1 MIPGKGQERMVTE
14 VRRKRFRKMSDQ
26 EFEQYLVQKLL
37 EEPERTAKSAQEDP
51 LPEEADGHMQSITMG
66 LARQIA
72 QFEREEAEK
81 SKAKAP
87 EKEKRRRSAE
97 GAFAMFWRRHTA
109 WKIAG
114 VAICLLTLVLFEP
127 MNGNALRSSNSG
139 NVSINVGEKNIYD
152 SNSKETE
159 DVRTAVGASGGEET
173 AQPEEGIYVIETGAA
188 HNVSEIEQQ
197 AWDYFE
203 EHVAPVR
210 FEIAYSNMNAVLF
223 ERATFDQISFAQFE
237 YKFKGQMLEF
247 YIATDKNNIQTVLG
261 INGEIEEKQSGT
273 AELFDERWPYYR
285 YELGGK
291 ADEQGYLL
299 TAEAKGLVI
308 MVVGEMDKTDFVEIA
323 QSIQIAD

>member
-1 MIPGKGQERMVTE
+1 MVTE

-51 LPEEADGHMQSITMG
+51 LPEEAAGHMQSITTG

-97 GAFAMFWRRHTA
+97 GAFAMFWRRNTA

-173 AQPEEGIYVIETGAA
+173 VQPEEDVYVIETGAA
-188 HNVSEIEQQ
+188 HNVAEIEQQ

-210 FEIAYSNMNAVLF
+210 FEIAYSNTSAVLF
-223 ERATFDQISFAQFE
+223 ERASFYYSDFAQFE
-237 YKFKGQMLEF
+237 YKFKGQFFEI
-247 YIATDKNNIQTVLG
+247 YIATEKNDITSVLG
-261 INGEIEEKQSGT
+261 ISGETEEKQSGT
-273 AELFDERWPYYR
+273 VELFDERWPYYR
-285 YELGGK
+285 YELGGE
-291 ADEQGYLL
+291 AGGQSYLL
-299 TAEAKGLVI
+299 TAEAKGLVV
-308 MVVGEMDKTDFVEIA
+308 MVIGEMDKMDFVEIA
-323 QSIQIAD
+323 QSIQFAD